1 MKYFHY
7 FCSITEDT
15 TDMGLFNLFGETE
28 HRVFNYKPMYYDK
41 EKEELKRRFGAV
53 DGSREREIE
62 KSKEE
67 GTYVPGAYLKESM
80 REGSRRVRRSH
91 SNKAQNIIGLVG
103 LLLVFIVLFYIAKFY
118 TLL

>member
-1 MKYFHY
+1 
-7 FCSITEDT
+7 
-15 TDMGLFNLFGETE
+15 MGLFNLFGETE
-28 HRVFNYKPMYYDK
+28 HRVFNYKPIYYDK